1 MTQTGPEKRASPG
14 SLLELLG
21 KRLSSPRVA
30 KPVCLELL
38 EAIIATQSLGEKL
51 QVGEALT
58 EESIAEK

>member
-1 MTQTGPEKRASPG
+1 M
-14 SLLELLG
+14 ELLG